1 MSKSSGFFIPANQ
14 EPFPKDL
21 LKHISLIKQRAI
33 LMVKTM
39 SKLKIAVQKSGRLYD
54 DSMQILKDVG
64 ISIDNGKDQLKASAK
79 NFPLEVFYLRNGDI
93 PQYLR
98 DGVVDAAIIGE
109 NILIEKGKDITVV
122 EKLGFSTCK
131 VSIAVPR
138 SFKYKNIKDLEGKR
152 IATSYPNTVKQF
164 LDKNNINAHLHIING
179 SVEIA
184 PNIGLADAIV
194 DIVSSGSTL
203 FKNNLKEVEVL
214 LQSEAV
220 LAASPLISAENEAIL
235 KRLQFRFQSVL
246 KGRQSKY
253 VLLNAPNDK
262 LDKIISVLPGMRSP
276 TVLPLAQ
283 EGWSSIHS
291 VINKN
296 EFWEVIDELKS
307 NGAEGILVCPIENM
321 VV

>member
-1 MSKSSGFFIPANQ
+1 MG
-14 EPFPKDL
+14 
-21 LKHISLIKQRAI
+21 
-33 LMVKTM
+33 
-39 SKLKIAVQKSGRLYD
+39 KLKIAVQKSGRLHD
-54 DSMQILKDVG
+54 DSMKILNDVG
-64 ISIDNGKDQLKASAK
+64 ISIDNGKDQLKASAR

-109 NILIEKGKDITVV
+109 NILIEKGGDVIVV

-131 VSIAVPR
+131 VSIAVPK
-138 SFKYKNIKDLEGKR
+138 SIKYKSIKDLEGKR
-152 IATSYPNTVKQF
+152 IATSYPNTVQQF
-164 LDKNNINAHLHIING
+164 LDKNNIKAQLHIIKG

-214 LQSEAV
+214 LKSEAV
-220 LAASPLISAENEAIL
+220 LTASPLISAENDIIL
-235 KRLQFRFQSVL
+235 KKLQFRIQSVL

-262 LDKIISVLPGMRSP
+262 INKIISVLPGMRSP

-296 EFWEVIDELKS
+296 EFWEVIDELKD

-321 VV
+321 VL